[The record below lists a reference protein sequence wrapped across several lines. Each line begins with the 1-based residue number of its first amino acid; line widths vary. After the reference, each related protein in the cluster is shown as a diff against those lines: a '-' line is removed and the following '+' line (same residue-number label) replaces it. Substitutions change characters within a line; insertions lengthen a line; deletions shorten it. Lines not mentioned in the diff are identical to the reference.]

1 MGNFNCRECNILQ
14 NEKELNL
21 LDDNNKGAQIL
32 INNLS
37 TMDSDNF
44 KTLKAGQTQF
54 TANNS
59 LKPALR

>member
-1 MGNFNCRECNILQ
+1 LQ